1 MTLEQ
6 HRTAHNRPA
15 TVKGVND
22 MGESMSKA
30 EAVYEL
36 MAMARGG
43 GISRRQVEALQVATR
58 SLCKR
63 WFNSAA
69 NLEVRRLRRKGV
81 ESCS

>member
-1 MTLEQ
+1 M
-6 HRTAHNRPA
+6 AHNRPA

-30 EAVYEL
+30 EAVGEL
-36 MAMARGG
+36 MAMSRG

-69 NLEVRRLRRKGV
+69 NLEARRLRRKGV